1 MFGGVELHNQ
11 ENTRD
16 AGKTRRA
23 ANVDL
28 KQVYGHK
35 QLELFSSLAA
45 CRKFI
50 QQAKITMAA
59 WLIKRTERWNQLR
72 HILTCKL
79 LRKIHGDPDI
89 SPKLGFLVIFFSVQD
104 SLILG
109 MQVNQC

>member
-1 MFGGVELHNQ
+1 M
-11 ENTRD
+11 
-16 AGKTRRA
+16 KTRGARRCGLEA
-23 ANVDL
+23 SLRSQTMRIV
-28 KQVYGHK
+28 
-35 QLELFSSLAA
+35 QLIS

-50 QQAKITMAA
+50 QQAKITIAA

-72 HILTCKL
+72 HIFTCKL
-79 LRKIHGDPDI
+79 LRKIHEDPDI

>member
-35 QLELFSSLAA
+35 Q
-45 CRKFI
+45 
-50 QQAKITMAA
+50 
-59 WLIKRTERWNQLR
+59 
-72 HILTCKL
+72 
-79 LRKIHGDPDI
+79 
-89 SPKLGFLVIFFSVQD
+89 
-104 SLILG
+104 
-109 MQVNQC
+109 